1 MPYANTEGGHSPL
14 HITKVARQELLLSL
28 VSCVESTCIP
38 FVYSIF
44 GANLN
49 ESHTDKC
56 FSQKFF
62 LPFPHYYELLSVNIA
77 PVYDAQIYHM
87 PIHYSPTSS
96 CWCHCWGCDWWR
108 STHLSSDIG
117 WNCDTCCH
125 SLMETEAPNTPT

>member
-1 MPYANTEGGHSPL
+1 MPYANTEGGYSPL
-14 HITKVARQELLLSL
+14 NITKVARQELLLSL
-28 VSCVESTCIP
+28 ASCVESTCIP

-49 ESHTDKC
+49 EFCTDKC
-56 FSQKFF
+56 FSQMFF

-96 CWCHCWGCDWWR
+96 CWCHCWGCDWWH